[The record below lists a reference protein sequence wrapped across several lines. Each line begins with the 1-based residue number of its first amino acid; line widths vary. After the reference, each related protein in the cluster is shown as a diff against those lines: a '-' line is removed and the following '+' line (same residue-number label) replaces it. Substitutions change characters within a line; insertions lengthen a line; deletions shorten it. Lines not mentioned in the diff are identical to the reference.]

1 MREFLMGG
9 LHEVIK
15 ELAYEYW
22 EERGRP
28 IGSPEVDWY
37 KAEQRVRSS
46 DSGSPVGSPFSAFS
60 MGPTE

>member
-1 MREFLMGG
+1 MREFLIGE
-9 LHEVIK
+9 LHEVIR
-15 ELAYEYW
+15 ELAYEFW

-37 KAEQRVRSS
+37 KAEQRLRSS
-46 DSGSPVGSPFSAFS
+46 DSALPVGPPFSAFS

>member
-1 MREFLMGG
+1 MSEFLLGE
-9 LHEVIK
+9 LHDVIK

-37 KAEQRVRSS
+37 KAEQTMSS
-46 DSGSPVGSPFSAFS
+46 SNSASPVGPPFSAFS
-60 MGPTE
+60 MGPSE

>member
-1 MREFLMGG
+1 MRNFLIGE

-15 ELAYEYW
+15 KLAYEYW

-28 IGSPEVDWY
+28 IGSQEVDWY

-46 DSGSPVGSPFSAFS
+46 DSGSPLGPPFSAFS
-60 MGPTE
+60 MRPSE

>member
-1 MREFLMGG
+1 MSEFLIGE

-37 KAEQRVRSS
+37 KAEQRMRSS
-46 DSGSPVGSPFSAFS
+46 NSDSSVGPPFSAFS
-60 MGPTE
+60 MEPSE

>member
-1 MREFLMGG
+1 MSEILIGE

-22 EERGRP
+22 EQRGRP

-37 KAEQRVRSS
+37 KAEQTMRSS
-46 DSGSPVGSPFSAFS
+46 DSASPVDPPFSAVS
-60 MGPTE
+60 MGPIE

>member
-1 MREFLMGG
+1 MNEFLIGE

-28 IGSPEVDWY
+28 MGSPEVDWY
-37 KAEQRVRSS
+37 KAEQTMRSS
-46 DSGSPVGSPFSAFS
+46 RLASPVGPPFSAFS
-60 MGPTE
+60 MGPSE

>member
-1 MREFLMGG
+1 MSEFLIGE

-28 IGSPEVDWY
+28 LDSPEVDWY
-37 KAEQRVRSS
+37 EAEQRLRSS
-46 DSGSPVGSPFSAFS
+46 SLASPVGPPFSAFS
-60 MGPTE
+60 MGPSE